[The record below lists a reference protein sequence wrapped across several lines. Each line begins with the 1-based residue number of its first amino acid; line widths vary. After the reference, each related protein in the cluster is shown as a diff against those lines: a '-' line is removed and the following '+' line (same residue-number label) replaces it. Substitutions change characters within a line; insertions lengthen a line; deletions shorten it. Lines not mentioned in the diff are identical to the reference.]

1 MGGYWVLI
9 AVQLLID
16 VCFAAWLFCSI
27 RDEKKAKDSAL
38 EKAGK
43 MLNELHRRVDD
54 VEKALDEAV
63 EKRKNEF
70 DIPDGLE
77 GILSYNPYDLFQKGG
92 DVNAE

>member
-1 MGGYWVLI
+1 MGIYGILI

-27 RDEKKAKDSAL
+27 RAAKKAKTSFSK
-38 EKAGK
+38 KAGEL
-43 MLNELHRRVDD
+43 MNELRRRVDD

-70 DIPDGLE
+70 DISDGLE
-77 GILSYNPYDLFQKGG
+77 GILSYDPYASFQKGG

>member
-27 RDEKKAKDSAL
+27 RGEKKAKTSFVKKVGEL
-38 EKAGK
+38 
-43 MLNELHRRVDD
+43 LNEFRRRVDD
-54 VEKALDEAV
+54 VENALDENG
-63 EKRKNEF
+63 EKQKTEF
-70 DIPDGLE
+70 DISSGLE
-77 GILSYNPYDLFQKGG
+77 GILSYDPYASFQKGG